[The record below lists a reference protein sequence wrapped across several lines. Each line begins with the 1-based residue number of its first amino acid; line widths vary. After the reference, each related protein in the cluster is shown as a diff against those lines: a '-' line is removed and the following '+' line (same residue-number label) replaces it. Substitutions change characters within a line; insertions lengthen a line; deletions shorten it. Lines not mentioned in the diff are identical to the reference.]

1 MPSTARIIVTH
12 RVISLRYRPQDFDEL
27 TGQSHVVLSLKGA
40 IKSGRIGHA
49 FLFSGPRGV
58 GKTTAARIFAKSLNC
73 AEGPTVHPCQKC
85 QSCREIALSRSIDV
99 IEVDGASNRGIDE
112 IRNLR
117 EAVQYSPLHGKHKIY
132 IIDEVHML
140 TDQAFN
146 ALLKTLEEP
155 PPSVKF
161 IFATTNPG
169 KVPQTILS
177 RCERFA
183 FKRLSVKEICSRL
196 KSITDKENISIT
208 DKALHYIALRAE
220 GSIRDGESVLEQLV
234 SFVEGKIAEDD
245 VFKLIGF
252 LSSEFYFDFMQKI
265 VKGNHAHVLR
275 ALNEGIEDGAAP
287 LEIYR
292 GIVDYLRSALLVYSN
307 MPQEFIDLSDDEIQR
322 IRSLELNKEK
332 IMSMLEVLL
341 RSEDLVKR
349 SMNTRIAAELL
360 FCRLAMGNDPLPQ
373 KHGQASAND
382 FSDELQKALQVQS
395 PKLSALIQSSSIEV
409 EGKNVRI
416 TVDQDFSRKL
426 LMSSKDILE
435 KTLKQVLKHDVVL
448 QVDVGQNVKKDN
460 NLEDA
465 IRALF
470 DGEEVR

>member
-1 MPSTARIIVTH
+1 MTH

-360 FCRLAMGNDPLPQ
+360 FCRLAMGNNPLPQ

>member
-1 MPSTARIIVTH
+1 MTH

-234 SFVEGKIAEDD
+234 SFIEGKIAEDD

-360 FCRLAMGNDPLPQ
+360 FCRLAMGNDPLPE
-373 KHGQASAND
+373 KHGQASASD
-382 FSDELQKALQVQS
+382 FNDELQKALQVQS

>member
-1 MPSTARIIVTH
+1 MTH